1 MEGTL
6 NIRKSDTEMFVREI
20 SKESPEYPQKLLHYE
35 GMPEILY
42 VRGTLPDP
50 RRPAVA
56 IVGARAASPY
66 GRMQAFRYARRLSE
80 EGVQILSGMAYGID
94 TEAHRG
100 ALEGEGGTWAVL
112 GNGVDICYPSGNRA
126 LYQRIL
132 REKCGILSEQPTG
145 TRARN
150 YFFPARNRIIS
161 GLADLVVI
169 VEAREK
175 SGSLITAQWALDQGK
190 SVFAIPGPVTEEL
203 SMGCNKL
210 IYDGAGIA
218 YTPEILLRELGI
230 DCKKIVKVKTKN
242 ELGLATD
249 LKLVYSCLDLQP
261 KSVEF
266 LIQKT
271 GLSPEKVGGLL
282 LELKISGLA
291 REIGRHYY
299 VKTT

>member
-6 NIRKSDTEMFVREI
+6 NIRKSDTEMSVREI

-112 GNGVDICYPSGNRA
+112 GNGVDICYPSGNRV
-126 LYQRIL
+126 
-132 REKCGILSEQPTG
+132 S
-145 TRARN
+145 
-150 YFFPARNRIIS
+150 
-161 GLADLVVI
+161 
-169 VEAREK
+169 
-175 SGSLITAQWALDQGK
+175 
-190 SVFAIPGPVTEEL
+190 
-203 SMGCNKL
+203 
-210 IYDGAGIA
+210 
-218 YTPEILLRELGI
+218 LLRCNEPLHVKGI
-230 DCKKIVKVKTKN
+230 TIS
-242 ELGLATD
+242 EGLVSDTPIYHPWFSTRR
-249 LKLVYSCLDLQP
+249 LFRNLQP
-261 KSVEF
+261 M
-266 LIQKT
+266 
-271 GLSPEKVGGLL
+271 
-282 LELKISGLA
+282 A
-291 REIGRHYY
+291 
-299 VKTT
+299 

>member
-1 MEGTL
+1 MSGE
-6 NIRKSDTEMFVREI
+6 
-20 SKESPEYPQKLLHYE
+20 HYRIHDDRQLQSSE
-35 GMPEILY
+35 PG
-42 VRGTLPDP
+42 
-50 RRPAVA
+50 
-56 IVGARAASPY
+56 
-66 GRMQAFRYARRLSE
+66 QFRYARRLSE

-230 DCKKIVKVKTKN
+230 DCEKIVKVKTKN